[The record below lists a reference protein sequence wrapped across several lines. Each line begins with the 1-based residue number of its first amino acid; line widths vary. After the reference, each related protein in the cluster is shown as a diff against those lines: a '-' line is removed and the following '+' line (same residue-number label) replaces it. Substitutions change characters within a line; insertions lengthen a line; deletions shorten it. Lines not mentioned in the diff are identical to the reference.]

1 MAKRVDAVQPEI
13 VAALRQIGASV
24 TSLHAIG
31 HGVCDILVGYQGV
44 NYLLECK
51 SPRGRFTAD
60 ELYWHALWKGR
71 IGVVRSVEEALAAI
85 GAEMRGDV
93 AEAALKEGKDG

>member
-51 SPRGRFTAD
+51 SARGRFTPD

-71 IGVVRSVEEALAAI
+71 IAVVRSIGEALAAI
-85 GAEMRGDV
+85 GVEVMA
-93 AEAALKEGKDG
+93 